1 MKFFI
6 KTIFIFCLF
15 GAVKVYAA
23 SMIEGAE
30 EGISGTIYMTSFGD
44 YEPFG
49 YKTTGEDGDN
59 TVGSVFRDVL
69 AEMLPTNKHFAVA
82 YNYFDTVSD
91 AVIDMKTGRTHCFLG
106 AFYATSSF
114 DDFDFVF
121 PALLNNPVHIMML
134 PERIKEIKKIE
145 DLKNLKG
152 VYAGSEMFSDY
163 MLSVFEDL
171 SLEKVTDADE
181 AYKKLF
187 LRETDYI
194 LGSFY
199 YHYVNIIEKGLK
211 GYIAFSSRPLW
222 NMPMFMAFSKR
233 LENRKNIQEYFR
245 KLILE
250 ETFKEKLLTRIK
262 EFVQEKEEAFAGS
275 VPPMYIKQNGENELT
290 PADEILTGEQ

>member
-1 MKFFI
+1 
-6 KTIFIFCLF
+6 
-15 GAVKVYAA
+15 
-23 SMIEGAE
+23 MIEGAE
-30 EGISGTIYMTSFGD
+30 EGISGTIYMTSFSD

-49 YKTTGEDGDN
+49 YKTKGEDGDN

-69 AEMLPTNKHFAVA
+69 REVLPASRHFGIS

-91 AVIDMKTGRTHCFLG
+91 AVIDMKKGQTHVFLG

-121 PALLNNPVHIMML
+121 PAILNDPVHIMML
-134 PERIKEIKKIE
+134 PERISEIKKIE

-152 VYAGSEMFSDY
+152 VYVGSEMFSDY
-163 MLSVFEDL
+163 MLKVFEDL

-187 LRETDYI
+187 LREADYI

-222 NMPMFMAFSKR
+222 NMPMFIAFSKR
-233 LENRKNIQEYFR
+233 LENRKSIQEYFR
-245 KLILE
+245 KLILQ
-250 ETFKEKLLTRIK
+250 ETFKEKLLARIK